1 VPSSR
6 SLLSLRKF
14 LFPLA
19 LVLGAGVSILQAQTS
34 NASAVPEVAAAND
47 VAVHTSADKL
57 TGAPESSSA
66 MSDHSPADRV
76 RDPSSAR
83 GSTIGSSSA
92 PDSQQSPRYGG
103 IHEFSIDAG
112 ISRSSGPIWGYRQDV
127 DYEAVHLRYSR
138 EMKNA
143 RNFTAYY
150 SPEVTPYAR
159 LDEPVFNDNDTGTV
173 EIGRKHTTGGG
184 VSPVGF
190 TIDFLPRHRVQPFW
204 ACDAGMLYF
213 RDRVLSPQG
222 SQFMYTIDFGAG
234 LHVYQNRFVSTTIG
248 FRYDH
253 LSNANISL
261 HNPGTDAEL
270 WYIGFSRFHSPK
282 SRQNE

>member
-1 VPSSR
+1 MFILGTAACSMQAQVAAVSDAVRTSAAID
-6 SLLSLRKF
+6 
-14 LFPLA
+14 LA
-19 LVLGAGVSILQAQTS
+19 LHSAAVSSESSTP
-34 NASAVPEVAAAND
+34 ASAAIVISP
-47 VAVHTSADKL
+47 TSMP
-57 TGAPESSSA
+57 AP
-66 MSDHSPADRV
+66 P
-76 RDPSSAR
+76 
-83 GSTIGSSSA
+83 
-92 PDSQQSPRYGG
+92 PRFGG
-103 IHEFSIDAG
+103 IHEFSIEAG
-112 ISRSSGPIWGYRQDV
+112 VSRISGPIWGYRKDV
-127 DYEAVHLRYSR
+127 DYEVVRLRYSR
-138 EMKNA
+138 EMKLA

-150 SPEVTPYAR
+150 SPEITPYAK
-159 LDEPVFNDNDTGTV
+159 LDEPVLIDNDMGTV

-190 TIDFLPRHRVQPFW
+190 TIDFLPHHPVQPFW
-204 ACDAGMLYF
+204 ACNGGMIYF

-234 LHVYQNRFVSTTIG
+234 IHIYQNRFVSTTIG

-253 LSNANISL
+253 MSNANISI